1 MKRLLA
7 VAVFIIACGAASA
20 AQAQVVAAWYPA
32 AAMVAPPPVMIA
44 PPVPVVGYYAAPVVR
59 FTPGRYFG
67 PARVAPLPRRYSYRE
82 RVQVRGPYYR
92 GGYRVRAW

>member
-1 MKRLLA
+1 MKELLT
-7 VAVFIIACGAASA
+7 VIIALLTFNAASA

-32 AAMVAPPPVMIA
+32 PPVVAPPVIVT

-67 PARVAPLPRRYSYRE
+67 PMPVAPLPRRYGYRE
-82 RVQVRGPYYR
+82 RVYVRGPYYR
-92 GGYRVRAW
+92 GTLRVRGW